1 MRKFADWAE
10 RIAADWAEN
19 PVQRIPVVQLSEFT
33 ANTADGACRVSF
45 SQDERIGFV
54 KPREEK
60 GSRVIA
66 HEKIAS
72 DIGRLLGLPVAPV
85 VIREKED
92 APWDR
97 LTAMSLSC
105 LAAPRHWG
113 DAPLPIDDDVVSVL
127 EPLRVFWTWL
137 GDTDH
142 NNHPQNFLYELPL
155 RGRPRFVAID
165 HSYVFP
171 EGIDPLTAPVC
182 GGYDTAN
189 HAAAPQARQ
198 RTLDAIE
205 ALDAGQLQQIVR
217 RLVGTALTDAQ
228 ADRII
233 AWLDSRR
240 PQLRGMF

>member
-1 MRKFADWAE
+1 MRKFGEWAE
-10 RIAADWAEN
+10 RIADDWMGN
-19 PVQRIPVVQLSEFT
+19 PIQQISVVQLTEFS
-33 ANTADGACRVSF
+33 NSADGACRVSF
-45 SQDERIGFV
+45 GDDERIAFV

-72 DIGRLLGLPVAPV
+72 DIGKLLQLPVAPV
-85 VIREKED
+85 VIREREPD

-105 LAAPRHWG
+105 LASPRHWG
-113 DAPLPIDDDVVSVL
+113 DAPLPLDDEVVSVL
-127 EPLRVFWTWL
+127 ESLRVFWTWL

-155 RGRPRFVAID
+155 RSTPRFVAID
-165 HSYVFP
+165 HSYIFP
-171 EGIDPLTAPVC
+171 EAVDPLTAPVC
-182 GGYDTAN
+182 GGYDTAS

-205 ALDAGQLQQIVR
+205 RINVAQLQHLVR
-217 RLVGTALTDAQ
+217 RLVGTALTDDQ

-233 AWLDSRR
+233 AWLESRR
-240 PQLRGMF
+240 PLLRGMF

>member
-10 RIAADWAEN
+10 RIAADWMET
-19 PVQRIPVVQLSEFT
+19 PVQTIPVVQLTEFS
-33 ANTADGACRVSF
+33 NSADGACRASF
-45 SQDERIGFV
+45 GEDERIGFV

-72 DIGRLLGLPVAPV
+72 DIGKLLGLPVAPV
-85 VIREKED
+85 VIREKEAD

-97 LTAMSLSC
+97 LTALSLSC
-105 LAAPRHWG
+105 LASPRHWG
-113 DAPLPIDDDVVSVL
+113 DAPLPLDDDVVNVL
-127 EPLRVFWTWL
+127 ESLRVFWTWL

-142 NNHPQNFLYELPL
+142 NNHPHNLLYELPV
-155 RGRPRFVAID
+155 RGRPRFAAID
-165 HSYVFP
+165 HSYIFP
-171 EGIDPLTAPVC
+171 EGADPLTAPVC
-182 GGYDTAN
+182 GGYDTAS

-205 ALDAGQLQQIVR
+205 ALDVARLQHVVR
-217 RLVGTALTDAQ
+217 RLVGTALTDDQ

-233 AWLDSRR
+233 AWLESRR
-240 PQLRGMF
+240 PLLRGMF